1 MKNRELILPR
11 NVPAQNFQSNPLLYS
26 ERARGRLDGRRLVA
40 VVVTVLS
47 VSSLIIFSVLWT
59 VSVLALPVLSG
70 KVRGKVRG

>member
-11 NVPAQNFQSNPLLYS
+11 NVPAENFQSNPLLYS
-26 ERARGRLDGRRLVA
+26 ERVRGRWEGRRLVA

-47 VSSLIIFSVLWT
+47 VCSLIIFSVLWT

-70 KVRGKVRG
+70 RVRVRG